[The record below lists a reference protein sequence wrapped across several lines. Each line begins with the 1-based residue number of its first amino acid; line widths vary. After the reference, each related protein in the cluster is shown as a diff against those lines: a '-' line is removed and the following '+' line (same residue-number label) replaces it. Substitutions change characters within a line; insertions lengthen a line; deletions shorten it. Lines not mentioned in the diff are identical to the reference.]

1 MDAVVARP
9 GEGEIIVDHPAGGIV
24 IKGAHEQVVVSEVR
38 LSPGTPGPPP
48 HVHHHHSDAFYVLEG
63 TLTVRLGGEERPLH
77 PGGFVRIPPNVVH
90 TVGNAD
96 EGAPV
101 RALNLHAPSMGFDD
115 YLRAGRDGDQAARER
130 FDQHDPP
137 ADGGRPASDARVLDA
152 GEGEPLRFGPTSA
165 VFKATGDDDAGHFS
179 LSETTAA
186 PGFPGPVAHVHRTF
200 VDSFYVLEGTLTV
213 RLGEETLGLDAGTFA
228 LVPPGTVHTFSN
240 PGDEPVR
247 FLNLMAPGGFERY
260 LREVVAAATSGGPP
274 DQALMA
280 EIASR
285 YDFEPAA

>member
-1 MDAVVARP
+1 MDAVVAHP
-9 GEGEIIVDHPAGGIV
+9 GEGEVVYDHPAGGLV
-24 IKGAHEQVVVSEVR
+24 IKGAHEHVVVSEIR
-38 LSPGTPGPPP
+38 LSPGTPGPAA

-63 TLTVRLGGEERPLH
+63 ELTVRLGDEERPLD

-90 TVGNAD
+90 TVRNAS
-96 EGAPV
+96 EAAPLRV
-101 RALNLHAPSMGFDD
+101 LNVHAPSMGFDD
-115 YLRAGRDGDQAARER
+115 YLRAGRDGDQAGRER
-130 FDQHDPP
+130 FDQHEPP
-137 ADGGRPASDARVLDA
+137 ADGGRPAADARVLA
-152 GEGEPLRFGPTSA
+152 KGEGEPLAFGPTSA

-186 PGFPGPVAHVHRTF
+186 PGFPGPVPHLHRTF
-200 VDSFYVLEGTLTV
+200 VDSFYVLEGTLTL
-213 RLGEETLGLDAGTFA
+213 RLGEDTLAVDAGTFA

-240 PGDEPVR
+240 PGDAPVR

-260 LREVVAAATSGGPP
+260 LREVVAAAPPDGPP

-285 YDFEPAA
+285 YDFEPAS